1 MFGMATITLGSG
13 PHSSCIVFRRIN
25 MMMMKCWLVTW
36 LDDCRLMT
44 LSAEIDYTLL
54 LVSSIMLKI
63 EIFCI
68 GLVITW
74 LSDIVLNKA
83 T

>member
-1 MFGMATITLGSG
+1 MKTTFNVFDAS
-13 PHSSCIVFRRIN
+13 VFRRIN